1 MPIIYNKAIN
11 MAKIKLTKVLKEI
24 LKESREEVKK
34 DQLFQ
39 TRLKKFDQKFEEL
52 KVKLRE
58 VGFNV

>member
-58 VGFNV
+58 GGFNV